1 MPFHGTIWYRRKKYY
16 KIHKCKQKI
25 EDREVL
31 MFIYVSYLKE
41 IKQHMR
47 VWPKYTFIS
56 IWSQYLL
63 IQIRKWIYVT
73 TFKTTFFTKMNR
85 GGMVRLRGKSILSYF
100 RKRKHHYTYKNRIL
114 CSFLFIRNG
123 KPHQSTQSNNTSI
136 WLFRTHLDDIKLH
149 KIKFINVNLF
159 LPNDNLSFP
168 RTHELI

>member
-73 TFKTTFFTKMNR
+73 TFKTTFFLLKWNVEEWYVWGEKVYCHIFAKGNTITRIKI
-85 GGMVRLRGKSILSYF
+85 GFYVVFYLSEMA
-100 RKRKHHYTYKNRIL
+100 NRIKVL
-114 CSFLFIRNG
+114 RATTRQYDCLEHI
-123 KPHQSTQSNNTSI
+123 
-136 WLFRTHLDDIKLH
+136 
-149 KIKFINVNLF
+149 
-159 LPNDNLSFP
+159 
-168 RTHELI
+168 